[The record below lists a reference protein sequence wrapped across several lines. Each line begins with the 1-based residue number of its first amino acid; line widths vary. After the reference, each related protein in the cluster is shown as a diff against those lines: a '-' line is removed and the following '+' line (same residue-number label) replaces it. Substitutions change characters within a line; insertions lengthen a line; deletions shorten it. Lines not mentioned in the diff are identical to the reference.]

1 MKMGEKEKREAGKM
15 KKTSRNNLAPD
26 QFPKEGK
33 SSPNPPP
40 LPRTRGE
47 RERQERERAKE
58 WGQEQHDSNGDV
70 LMDMFLR
77 SSQSR
82 KVNQE
87 PT

>member
-40 LPRTRGE
+40 PPQNEGRE
-47 RERQERERAKE
+47 RET
-58 WGQEQHDSNGDV
+58 
-70 LMDMFLR
+70 
-77 SSQSR
+77 R
-82 KVNQE
+82 KGESEGVGAR
-87 PT
+87 TTR